1 MMSESTMTTEQ
12 HEKEM
17 LQLLEQARKLYFEA
31 GMDFAMAHKALELR
45 FEVLKEIARLKGLLP

>member
-1 MMSESTMTTEQ
+1 MTTEQ